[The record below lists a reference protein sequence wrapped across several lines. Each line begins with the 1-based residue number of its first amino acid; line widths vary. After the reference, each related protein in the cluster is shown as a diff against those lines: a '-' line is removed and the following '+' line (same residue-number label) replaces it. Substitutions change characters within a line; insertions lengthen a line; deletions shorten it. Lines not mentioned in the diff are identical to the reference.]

1 MSEENKEN
9 TNENTP
15 KDESQ
20 KKNRA
25 TSKSKIAIKVKTK
38 KGCPWYVTIL
48 SMLFVVA
55 ICTFLFFGYFFDV
68 SSKKNVIAMA
78 IGAIILI
85 VLIIC
90 VAVIYSKY
98 IDKKYERKQ
107 ESDINSTKA
116 LLDAY
121 KEIFKK

>member
-68 SSKKNVIAMA
+68 SSKKNV
-78 IGAIILI
+78 L
-85 VLIIC
+85 
-90 VAVIYSKY
+90 
-98 IDKKYERKQ
+98 RH
-107 ESDINSTKA
+107 
-116 LLDAY
+116 
-121 KEIFKK
+121 FK